1 MNIYFHF
8 RKCLQD
14 CFSDF
19 TVDLHRVRRIALL
32 CSSCINFKCHVLLF
46 VSFIYISYN
55 IFSQLCQ
62 FSHRYTDY
70 RTDSDNTEYLL
81 KAFYCLIK
89 IIISITIH
97 VDSSVTFVYKE
108 FSVYALQS
116 ITNLTYQC
124 IFKDITV
131 LSLNSDLAV
140 FYQK

>member
-1 MNIYFHF
+1 MNIYFHLW
-8 RKCLQD
+8 KCIQD

-19 TVDLHRVRRIALL
+19 TVDLHRVCWIALL
-32 CSSCINFKCHVLLF
+32 CSSCINLESHILLF
-46 VSFIYISYN
+46 VSLIYISYN

-70 RTDSDNTEYLL
+70 RTDSDNTKYLL

-97 VDSSVTFVYKE
+97 IDSSVTFVYKE

-116 ITNLTYQC
+116 ITDLTYQC

>member
-1 MNIYFHF
+1 MNIYFHL
-8 RKCLQD
+8 RKCIQD

-19 TVDLHRVRRIALL
+19 TVDLHRIRRIALL

-55 IFSQLCQ
+55 IFSQLFQLCNR
-62 FSHRYTDY
+62 HTDY

-81 KAFYCLIK
+81 KAFYRLIK
-89 IIISITIH
+89 IIISLTIH

-116 ITNLTYQC
+116 ITDLTHQC

-131 LSLNSDLAV
+131 LPLNSDLAV

>member
-1 MNIYFHF
+1 MAVLHEGNYDLCHLLESLIF
-8 RKCLQD
+8 
-14 CFSDF
+14 
-19 TVDLHRVRRIALL
+19 VDL
-32 CSSCINFKCHVLLF
+32 
-46 VSFIYISYN
+46 
-55 IFSQLCQ
+55 
-62 FSHRYTDY
+62 Y
-70 RTDSDNTEYLL
+70 RADSNNTEYLL

-140 FYQK
+140 FYQN